1 MCSSSGHIQRR
12 LRLPGTGESLYMQ
25 TISHIARSDYLLR
38 ESFPS
43 EHAESL
49 KNVMV
54 QLTAHAIAIGRSKFI
69 LRKLFVA
76 VRTSSVGLAHSQCY
90 APASSLRSHS
100 GLSLVN
106 RRSGQIGSWP
116 A

>member
-1 MCSSSGHIQRR
+1 MCSSSGRIQRR
-12 LRLPGTGESLYMQ
+12 LRLRVTGESLYMQ
-25 TISHIARSDYLLR
+25 RKPHIGGSDQLVR
-38 ESFPS
+38 ENFPS

-76 VRTSSVGLAHSQCY
+76 VRTSSVGLAHPQSY
-90 APASSLRSHS
+90 TPTSLPRSHS
-100 GLSLVN
+100 SLFPVD
-106 RRSGQIGSWP
+106 RRGGQIGSWP